1 MSIRG
6 LLIVRRSST
15 ELENFADS
23 HIFRICG
30 KTLIE
35 HYSTI
40 LKKFDVRE
48 IFLLAYDCKI
58 DASEIPE
65 DVRTVEDLSALP
77 RDGTYLVIPCDVYVP
92 TDAIRILVS
101 YHTSIGADLT
111 LLAAPCENAM
121 NMPVLEVDTSTG
133 KISDMVVLQEA
144 RPDIV
149 WTGVAMCEAHVL
161 SILVQ
166 EGTSGVR
173 KLLREGAKL
182 DKTYWSGSWCR
193 IESPWDLVSLAK
205 AIFTSEIE
213 AGLYIHPRAKI
224 STRALLEPKEGP
236 IIIDEGAVID
246 HDVIIRGPVYIGRR
260 VYVGNNALIRNNT
273 VIEHETTVG
282 SNVDITE
289 SVILERCTIGR
300 NAYISCSVIGP
311 DVVIE
316 PGVVTRSFKTSAS
329 SERRHVRGR
338 AGEKMGAV
346 IGQGSRVGAYTVLS
360 PGTFVKKHS
369 VIEPLTKL

>member
-6 LLIVRRSST
+6 LLIIRKPGP

-35 HYSTI
+35 HYSSI

-48 IFLLAYDCKI
+48 IFVLSHEYNI
-58 DASEIPE
+58 DPSEIPE
-65 DVRTVEDLSALP
+65 DVRLVDNLNILP
-77 RDGTYLVIPCDVYVP
+77 RDGTYIVVPCDVYVP

-133 KISDMVVLQEA
+133 KISDIAILQES

-149 WTGVAMCEAHVL
+149 WTGVTMCEAHVL
-161 SILVQ
+161 DVLVQ
-166 EGTSGVR
+166 EGVEGIR
-173 KLLREGAKL
+173 KLLRQGAKL
-182 DKTYWSGSWCR
+182 DKTHWSGSWCR

-236 IIIDEGAVID
+236 VIIDEGAVID
-246 HDVIIRGPVYIGRR
+246 HDVIIRGPVYIGKR
-260 VYVGNNALIRNNT
+260 VYVGNNALIRNST
-273 VIEHETTVG
+273 VIEHETIVG

-311 DVVIE
+311 EVVIE
-316 PGVVTRSFKTSAS
+316 PGVVTRSFRISPS
-329 SERRHVRGR
+329 PERRHVRGR
-338 AGEKMGAV
+338 VGEKMGAV
-346 IGQGSRVGAYTVLS
+346 IGQGSRIGAYTVLS

-369 VIEPLTKL
+369 IVEPLTKL